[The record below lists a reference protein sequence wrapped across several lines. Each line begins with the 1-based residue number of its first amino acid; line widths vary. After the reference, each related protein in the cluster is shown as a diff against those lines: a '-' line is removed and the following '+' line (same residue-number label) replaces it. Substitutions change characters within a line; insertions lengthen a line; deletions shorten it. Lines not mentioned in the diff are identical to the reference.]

1 MSSDR
6 GHLLRL
12 APDSSGKLHQ
22 RPVQQGQGMLFRHR
36 TQGFQPV
43 RHARPAADLAVSA
56 VCCVEVEADVCADAD
71 GTVVSSGVQCA
82 VGEGDRLSVLAQLV
96 WSQ

>member
-1 MSSDR
+1 MSSYR

-22 RPVQQGQGMLFRHR
+22 RPVQQGQGMLSGIGRRVSSLFGMR
-36 TQGFQPV
+36 GQP
-43 RHARPAADLAVSA
+43 ADLAVSA
-56 VCCVEVEADVCADAD
+56 VCCLELEADVCADTD